1 VLEAME
7 FKTRD
12 VSGNGMPFLSLRS
25 CMHGIYLRPLIYFR
39 LGTV

>member
-1 VLEAME
+1 ME

-25 CMHGIYLRPLIYFR
+25 CMQGTYPRPLIYFR